1 MKKLISLCLMCT
13 MILATFSTPTYANS
27 ENGMKGI
34 PLNQEFDNVI
44 EISNDQIELIDN
56 VIDSTPDLIDDFF
69 KTDGII
75 IVRGDETTPPIRLDE
90 KLELPVR
97 QDSVP
102 MALNSNDDLSEVG
115 VDIATIYYQQ
125 GNVMGVHEINV
136 DSDSVGTSDS
146 VINEVVNEIRANQAD
161 PSQSMEQA
169 RSLDSNELI
178 GEKNYTVVRSP
189 RGKMTA
195 YYDIYSVQ
203 NHNTQDYYIVK
214 ANITGMPGADL
225 GGSYET
231 KYKGE
236 TLDVI
241 MDTSSTDIILEA
253 FGPERSVTN
262 SSIGIELGGSIE
274 EDKITGSGS
283 LSYTHYFDDTEV
295 DVSVRSPE
303 VEWNVSMSGDAK
315 ESAAIFKPGINFGC
329 PQNKSSIRVSTSAD
343 YTVDSWNTL
352 PYVISL
358 NKTFTCYPTSVN

>member
-13 MILATFSTPTYANS
+13 IISNTFATATYANL
-27 ENGMKGI
+27 ENGMEGI
-34 PLNQEFDNVI
+34 SLNQEFDNVI
-44 EISNDQIELIDN
+44 EISNDRIETIDN
-56 VIDSTPDLIDDFF
+56 VIDSTPELIDDFF
-69 KTDGII
+69 KNDGII
-75 IVRGDETTPPIRLDE
+75 IIRGDETAPPIRLEE
-90 KLELPVR
+90 KLELPVMEE
-97 QDSVP
+97 SVP
-102 MALNSNDDLSEVG
+102 IVLNSNDDLSEVG
-115 VDIATIYYQQ
+115 VDIATIYYRQ

-136 DSDSVGTSDS
+136 DSNSVGTSDGI
-146 VINEVVNEIRANQAD
+146 INEVVNEIRENQTE
-161 PSQSMEQA
+161 PSQSMVQA
-169 RSLDSNELI
+169 RSSGNNELI
-178 GEKNYTVVRSP
+178 GEKNYTVIRSP

-236 TLDVI
+236 ALDVI
-241 MDTSSTDIILEA
+241 IDTSSTDIILEA

-315 ESAAIFKPGINFGC
+315 KSATIFKPGINFGC
-329 PQNKSSIRVSTSAD
+329 PQNKSSIQVSTSVD
-343 YTVDSWNTL
+343 YTVDSWNTS

-358 NKTFTCYPTSVN
+358 NKTFTCYPTSVD